1 MDSEKKNQVPNV
13 IRNFLSSTIVLAILN
28 CVVLLVGFFFIRFV
42 GTNIFVAIG
51 TSLVASAIV
60 TFATLWINFIKT
72 QEENLLKKIKKKG
85 ILDIHEGRSLTN
97 LYQPLLQKVENIDV
111 TGYSLTGFLNQSLQ
125 IISLRANQ
133 TSPIKVRILLV
144 DPESEASKKQESIE
158 NQSPNSY
165 KTACENVIRNL
176 GNVPGVEIKYIDHA
190 LPIMIYRLGNRLFTG
205 HYSANPQSRS
215 SSTATIEIDQ
225 SGELFDYYMSEFNSL
240 WSKGKK
246 VC

>member
-28 CVVLLVGFFFIRFV
+28 SAVLLVGFFFINYL
-42 GTNIFVAIG
+42 GTEISVAIG

-72 QEENLLKKIKKKG
+72 QEESLLKKIKKKG
-85 ILDIHEGRSLTN
+85 ILDIHDSRSLTN

-125 IISLRANQ
+125 IISQRADGS
-133 TSPIKVRILLV
+133 SPVKVRILLV
-144 DPESEASKKQESIE
+144 DPETEASKKQESIE

-165 KTACENVIRNL
+165 KMACENVIRSL
-176 GNVPGVEIKYIDHA
+176 GGIKGVEIKYIDHA

-215 SSTATIEIDQ
+215 SSTSTIEIDQ
-225 SGELFDYYMSEFNSL
+225 SGELFDDYMSEFDSL
-240 WSKGKK
+240 WNKGKK
-246 VC
+246 AC